1 MARGLGKGLDSLIPN
16 IYDEDFDSNSAQSLE
31 DMMKEE
37 EENIE
42 NVVEDIESKN
52 VEDKESD
59 DVKEDMEDIVLDY
72 L

>member
-52 VEDKESD
+52 VVYK
-59 DVKEDMEDIVLDY
+59 
-72 L
+72 